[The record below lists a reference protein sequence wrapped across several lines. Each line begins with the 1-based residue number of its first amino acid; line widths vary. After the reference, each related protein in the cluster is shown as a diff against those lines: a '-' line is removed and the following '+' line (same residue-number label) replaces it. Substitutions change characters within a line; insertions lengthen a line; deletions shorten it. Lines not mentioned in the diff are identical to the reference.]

1 MAKTLFLIAQS
12 PSKVSEVGNIL
23 DLVSKGDAV
32 CFIQDG
38 VYFSNKAAVSEDL
51 QKKLSHVEE
60 NDVKFFH
67 LEPDLVARS
76 LSVEG
81 EKVNYDGLLDL
92 IEEYDNVY
100 H

>member
-23 DLVSKGDAV
+23 DVVSKGDVV

-38 VYFSNKAAVSEDL
+38 VYFSNKATIDDTIKE
-51 QKKLSHVEE
+51 KLSSVEE
-60 NDVKFFH
+60 NDVKFFY

-76 LSVEG
+76 LSFDG
-81 EKVNYDGLLDL
+81 EKVGYDELLDL
-92 IEEYDNVY
+92 IEKCDNIY